1 MTLFRVLAAESIKL
15 RRTLALWMCLI
26 APAVVVALY
35 LMMALTAKR
44 APAPA
49 DAAEAWAGWFRTV
62 SGLWSFLMLP
72 LFITLEAALLAGL
85 EHANQQWKHLFSMP
99 VPRWQHYV
107 AKLVSLLIL
116 VTLATTVLLPLS
128 VLGGWVVGFGKGVA
142 SLQGVPVLD
151 AFPVQL
157 LASVAAASL
166 MIALHTFV
174 SLRWSSFTAAVA
186 FGMSATVAG
195 FLISQSSRWGH
206 WYPWGLPMRV
216 FLPDS
221 PHFVFVVE
229 YGLMGGLLAAAIGTW
244 LFSRREMA

>member
-1 MTLFRVLAAESIKL
+1 MTLLRVLAAESIKL

-26 APAVVVALY
+26 APAVVVVLY
-35 LMMALTAKR
+35 LMMALTSNR
-44 APAPA
+44 APCPA

-62 SGLWSFLMLP
+62 SGLWSLLMLP

-85 EHANQQWKHLFSMP
+85 EHANQQWKHLFAMP
-99 VPRWQHYV
+99 VPRWQHYF
-107 AKLVSLLIL
+107 AKLASLLAL
-116 VTLATTVLLPLS
+116 VTLATTALLPLS
-128 VLGGWVVGFGKGVA
+128 ILGGWALGFGKAVA
-142 SLQGVPVLD
+142 SLQGMPVLD
-151 AFPVQL
+151 AFPLQL
-157 LASVAAASL
+157 VASIAAATM

-206 WYPWGLPMRV
+206 WYPWGLPMRT

-221 PHFVFVVE
+221 PQFAFVVQ
-229 YGLMGGLLAAAIGTW
+229 YGLLGGLVVSLLGLW